1 LADKGGARLI
11 KVTRLN
17 GISYWLNP
25 HMIETIESK
34 PDTTVTLTGGKT
46 LVVKETPEELLEEIA
61 LYRRRLG
68 PFGNER

>member
-1 LADKGGARLI
+1 LI

-17 GISYWLNP
+17 GIMYWLNP

-34 PDTTVTLTGGKT
+34 PDTTVTLSSGKT
-46 LVVKETPEELLEEIA
+46 LIVKEAPEELLEEIV

-68 PFGNER
+68 QFGNEL